1 MDRAWD
7 CDASDSTRISLKDCV
22 TRAAGGHG
30 AATAT
35 RAPRIM
41 SGVSNGDGPVFKVI
55 AGTRMIFFIC
65 GSHGDSQSQVTS
77 PKFMSLAR
85 RGNLK
90 LTVS

>member
-1 MDRAWD
+1 MPVTVLESVSRI
-7 CDASDSTRISLKDCV
+7 ASPGPPAV
-22 TRAAGGHG
+22 TVPLPPPGP
-30 AATAT
+30 
-35 RAPRIM
+35 PRIM
-41 SGVSNGDGPVFKVI
+41 SGVSHGDGPVFKVI